1 MRHFSK
7 GHKLVAV
14 QHKGYQH
21 VNARKREPTG
31 NSHRLGYLLSRYPGI
46 SHTFFLQEIRGL
58 RELGFDIATASVNAP
73 DRAHQQLTTVE
84 AEEAATTFYL
94 KPIPRGRAMLHL
106 LRIVCASPASA
117 VRALRADLRLRPSSF
132 RQRLFSLFYVA
143 EALLLCDWIRRRGIT
158 HLHVHFGGA
167 VATVGLIAA
176 AAARIPY
183 SLTIHGPDEF
193 FDELGMHLRQ
203 KFENAAFVIAIS
215 HYCRS
220 QIMRIASP
228 AHWDRFETVRLGIR
242 PELLPARIPR
252 EVPAALQLV
261 MVGRLVPT
269 KGPLLLLQA
278 VAQLRSHGIA
288 AALTIIGDGPERAD
302 LESFMQQHDLTSVVT
317 LTGALN
323 HDETLKHVAGADLF
337 VLASFAEGIPVSL
350 MEAMALGV
358 PCISTY
364 IAGIPELIDH
374 DRDGILV
381 PAGSVDELT
390 RAILRLARDPALR
403 QRLAEAARAHVLR
416 EYHLPENLKLLADTL
431 NRRISA
437 SQRMVG
443 GS

>member
-1 MRHFSK
+1 MLRKDISLFHSSTK
-7 GHKLVAV
+7 VD
-14 QHKGYQH
+14 QH
-21 VNARKREPTG
+21 VNVREREPTESG
-31 NSHRLGYLLSRYPGI
+31 RRLGYLLSRYPAV

-73 DRAHQQLTTVE
+73 DRAQHQLTAAE

-94 KPIPRGRAMLHL
+94 KPIPRTHAMLHL
-106 LRIVCASPASA
+106 VRIACASPASA
-117 VRALRADLRLRPSSF
+117 FRALRAALQLQPSSL

-143 EALLLCDWIRRRGIT
+143 EAILLCDWIRRRRIT

-167 VATVGLIAA
+167 VATVGLLAA

-193 FDELGMHLRQ
+193 FDELGTHLRQ
-203 KFENAAFVIAIS
+203 KLESAAFVIAIS

-228 AHWDRFETVRLGIR
+228 SSWNRFETVRLGIR
-242 PELLPARIPR
+242 PELLPERVVR
-252 EVPAALQLV
+252 DAAAPLQLV
-261 MVGRLVPT
+261 MVGRLVPA

-278 VAQLRSHGIA
+278 VEQLRSQGVA
-288 AALTIIGDGPERAD
+288 LALTLVGDGPERGD
-302 LESFMQQHDLTSVVT
+302 LEEFIRQYELTDVVT

-323 HDETLKHVAGADLF
+323 HDATLQHLAAADLF
-337 VLASFAEGIPVSL
+337 VLASFAEGLPVAL

-364 IAGIPELIDH
+364 IAGIPELIHHDH
-374 DRDGILV
+374 DGILV
-381 PAGSVDELT
+381 PAGSVEELT
-390 RAILRLARDPALR
+390 AAILRLAHDPALR
-403 QRLAEAARAHVLR
+403 QRFAEAARAHVLR
-416 EYHLPENLKLLADTL
+416 EYHLPENLKLLAATL
-431 NRRISA
+431 NRRISQ
-437 SQRMVG
+437 SKSRIE

>member
-1 MRHFSK
+1 MQSSTE
-7 GHKLVAV
+7 VE
-14 QHKGYQH
+14 QH
-21 VNARKREPTG
+21 VNARERERNENG
-31 NSHRLGYLLSRYPGI
+31 RRLGYLLSRYPGI

-73 DRAHQQLTTVE
+73 DRAHHQLTAAE
-84 AEEAATTFYL
+84 AEEAAATFYL
-94 KPIPRGRAMLHL
+94 KPMPRGRAMLQL
-106 LRIVCASPASA
+106 LRIAYTSPAS
-117 VRALRADLRLRPSSF
+117 VFRALRADLRLKPASF

-143 EALLLCDWIRRRGIT
+143 EALLLYDWIRSRRIS

-167 VATVGLIAA
+167 VATVGLLAA

-193 FDELGMHLRQ
+193 FDEVGTHLRQ

-215 HYCRS
+215 DYCRS

-228 AHWDRFETVRLGIR
+228 AHWDRFEMVRLGIR
-242 PELLPARIPR
+242 PELLPERM
-252 EVPAALQLV
+252 VPDAAAPLQLV

-278 VAQLRSHGIA
+278 IEQLRSQGIV
-288 AALTIIGDGPERAD
+288 LTLTLIGDGPERAD
-302 LESFMQQHDLTSVVT
+302 LENFIRQHDLTGVVT

-337 VLASFAEGIPVSL
+337 VLASFAEGIPVAL

-358 PCISTY
+358 PCVSTY

-374 DRDGILV
+374 DHDGILV

-390 RAILRLARDPALR
+390 KAILRLARDPALR
-403 QRLAEAARAHVLR
+403 RRFAEAARAHVLR
-416 EYHLPENLKLLADTL
+416 DYHLTENLKLLADTL
-431 NRRISA
+431 NRRTA
-437 SQRMVG
+437 SSKTTSSKTTSGKTGIG

>member
-1 MRHFSK
+1 LSQSSTK
-7 GHKLVAV
+7 VD
-14 QHKGYQH
+14 QH
-21 VNARKREPTG
+21 VNARESEPTESG
-31 NSHRLGYLLSRYPGI
+31 RRLGYLLSRYPAV

-58 RELGFDIATASVNAP
+58 RELGFDIATSSVNGP
-73 DRAHQQLTTVE
+73 DRAHHQLTAAE
-84 AEEAATTFYL
+84 AEEAASTFYL
-94 KPIPRGRAMLHL
+94 KPMPRGRAMLHL
-106 LRIVCASPASA
+106 LRIVCASPAS
-117 VRALRADLRLRPSSF
+117 VFRALRAALQLQPSSF

-143 EALLLCDWIRRRGIT
+143 EAMLLCDWIRRRRIT

-193 FDELGMHLRQ
+193 FDEPGTHLRQ
-203 KFENAAFVIAIS
+203 KLENAAFVIAIS

-228 AHWDRFETVRLGIR
+228 SSWDRFETVRLGIR
-242 PELLPARIPR
+242 PELLPERVARD
-252 EVPAALQLV
+252 AAAPLQLV

-278 VAQLRSHGIA
+278 VEQLRSQGVSV
-288 AALTIIGDGPERAD
+288 ALTLIGDGPERGD
-302 LESFMQQHDLTSVVT
+302 LEDFIRRYALTDIVR

-323 HDETLKHVAGADLF
+323 HDETLQHLAAADLF
-337 VLASFAEGIPVSL
+337 VLASFAEGIPVAL
-350 MEAMALGV
+350 MEAMAVGV

-381 PAGSVDELT
+381 PAGSVEELT
-390 RAILRLARDPALR
+390 RAILRLARDPTLR
-403 QRLAEAARAHVLR
+403 QRFAEAARAHVLR
-416 EYHLPENLKLLADTL
+416 EYHLPENLKLLAATL
-431 NRRISA
+431 NRRISQ
-437 SQRMVG
+437 SKSRTE

>member
-1 MRHFSK
+1 
-7 GHKLVAV
+7 
-14 QHKGYQH
+14 
-21 VNARKREPTG
+21 VNAREREPTE
-31 NSHRLGYLLSRYPGI
+31 NDRRRLGYLLSRYPGI
-46 SHTFFLQEIRGL
+46 SHTFLLQEIRGL

-73 DRAHQQLTTVE
+73 DRAHQQLTAAE
-84 AEEAATTFYL
+84 AEEAAATFYL
-94 KPIPRGRAMLHL
+94 KPMPRGRAMLHL
-106 LRIVCASPASA
+106 LRIVCSSPASA
-117 VRALRADLRLRPSSF
+117 FRALRTDLQLRPSSF
-132 RQRLFSLFYVA
+132 CQRLFSFFYVA
-143 EALLLCDWIRRRGIT
+143 EALLLCDWIRRRRIT

-193 FDELGMHLRQ
+193 FDELGTHLRQ

-228 AHWDRFETVRLGIR
+228 VHWDRFETVKLGIR
-242 PELLPARIPR
+242 PELLPQRQPR
-252 EVPAALQLV
+252 DTAAPLQMV

-278 VAQLRSHGIA
+278 FLHAMDQLRSEGIA
-288 AALTIIGDGPERAD
+288 LGLTLIGEGPERSN
-302 LESFMQQHDLTSVVT
+302 LENFIRQHDLTRFVT

-323 HDETLKHVAGADLF
+323 HDETLKHVAHSDLF
-337 VLASFAEGIPVSL
+337 VLASFAEGIPVAL

-374 DRDGILV
+374 DHDGILV
-381 PAGSVDELT
+381 PAGSVDDLT
-390 RAILRLARDPALR
+390 KAILRLARDPALR
-403 QRLAEAARAHVLR
+403 QRFAEGARAHVLR
-416 EYHLPENLKLLADTL
+416 DYHLTENLKVLADTL
-431 NRRISA
+431 NRRIS
-437 SQRMVG
+437 SSRRTVVG
-443 GS
+443 SS

>member
-1 MRHFSK
+1 LLQPSTK
-7 GHKLVAV
+7 VD
-14 QHKGYQH
+14 QH
-21 VNARKREPTG
+21 VNAREREPTG
-31 NSHRLGYLLSRYPGI
+31 NGHRVGYLLSRYPGI

-58 RELGFDIATASVNAP
+58 RELGFDIATASINAP
-73 DRAHQQLTTVE
+73 DRAHHQLTAVE

-94 KPIPRGRAMLHL
+94 KPMPRGRAMLHL
-106 LRIVCASPASA
+106 VRIVCASPASA
-117 VRALRADLRLRPSSF
+117 FRAVRADLRLQPSSF

-143 EALLLCDWIRRRGIT
+143 EALLLCDWIGRHRIT

-193 FDELGMHLRQ
+193 FDERGAYLRQ

-215 HYCRS
+215 DYCRS

-242 PELLPARIPR
+242 PELLPERIPR
-252 EVPAALQLV
+252 DTAMPLQLV

-269 KGPLLLLQA
+269 KGPTLLLQA
-278 VAQLRSHGIA
+278 VEKVRSQGIA
-288 AALTIIGDGPERAD
+288 IALTIIGDGPERTD
-302 LESFMQQHDLTSVVT
+302 LESFIRQRDLSGLVT
-317 LTGALN
+317 LTGALT

-337 VLASFAEGIPVSL
+337 VLASFAEGIPVAL

-364 IAGIPELIDH
+364 IAGIPELIAHDH
-374 DRDGILV
+374 DGILV

-390 RAILRLARDPALR
+390 KAILRLARDPALR
-403 QRLAEAARAHVLR
+403 QRFADAARAHVLR
-416 EYHLPENLKLLADTL
+416 EYHLPENLKLLAETL

-437 SQRMVG
+437 SHRMVG